1 MNPDLFLEIVN
12 SMRLKSALEDFEANT
27 LAAVPGLLGK
37 LSYLGEL
44 HDGDGASRHWG
55 LEKVYGKDAAGGAMR
70 ASHRTLLSRILKT
83 PLPVLLDDVGTSS
96 AIRQVAT
103 KEFLLSLKL
112 PHSLPKSPPPAS
124 QIHFR
129 SVLHA
134 LSALAENRNN
144 ANHQNA

>member
-1 MNPDLFLEIVN
+1 
-12 SMRLKSALEDFEANT
+12 MRLRSALEDFEANT

-44 HDGDGASRHWG
+44 HDGEGAYNHWG
-55 LEKVYGKDAAGGAMR
+55 LEKAYGKDAARGAIST
-70 ASHRTLLSRILKT
+70 SHRTLLSRILKT

-96 AIRQVAT
+96 AKRQVAT
-103 KEFLLSLKL
+103 REFLSSLKS

-124 QIHFR
+124 QVHFN

-134 LSALAENRNN
+134 LLALAERRNN
-144 ANHQNA
+144 ANPQNA